1 MPLHS
6 GLRSPSFPPNLTVD
20 KDETSNSLQATSA
33 IGRQPR
39 THSLGAV
46 ATSVRPSVG
55 RPTDGGTSQ
64 QYGRPRNHTTRS
76 FPSRPLPSPSMSPKS
91 ETPKLLSSF
100 VLFSIM
106 HQLLS
111 RISRMNIVAV
121 RVATNCDDLIRNDG
135 TSLNRWHLA
144 QSRPPRHLV
153 TMIVMS
159 WLSALSSPLRFQ
171 TTPLSSRIPPGP
183 CPHQPR

>member
-6 GLRSPSFPPNLTVD
+6 GLRCPSFPPNLTVD

-39 THSLGAV
+39 THSLGAG
-46 ATSVRPSVG
+46 ATSVG
-55 RPTDGGTSQ
+55 RSANGWWHIAAIWTPTKS
-64 QYGRPRNHTTRS
+64 YHP

-144 QSRPPRHLV
+144 QPRPPRHLV

-171 TTPLSSRIPPGP
+171 THLSSRIPPGP